1 MSAARQRFL
10 PLGTEAHVDLLHGRH
25 HERIWIAQKDRSTW
39 RQASYSRDEAVEVAA
54 NVSAQT
60 VSAYLGQN
68 GFRDTGTR
76 TVDAVSVLTGVFVD
90 LDNYN
95 HGLKFAGPD
104 DVLDAIGALAP
115 RLPAPT
121 CVISSGR
128 GWYASWIFPTP
139 LAAAELGRWQYV
151 ENALVEALRPLG
163 ADPVAKDAARVLRIV
178 GSFNPKAGR
187 RVEGFTETGRPVQ
200 LAALERALRPL
211 GEDPSTQVPHR
222 KTRAEFLRS
231 GELAAA
237 RMADIH
243 RLCELRGPLR
253 DGRKRA
259 LYYFGVA
266 GCWFWSD
273 WRQAVDELRAFA
285 DRHFEDAGRY
295 DPTRQVATVLER
307 LKQHW
312 AGVRQIWNGQACDR
326 RYRMRT
332 STLVAGLEISEGE
345 QREMRTLIGSREKRR
360 REVDKRRR
368 SGIES
373 REAWLRKA
381 HAKTSEKALEAR
393 RMRAAG
399 LTQVAIAKCLGV
411 TQQRVSALL
420 KGVMLSD
427 APSLL

>member
-25 HERIWIAQKDRSTW
+25 DERVWIAQKDRKW
-39 RQASYSRDEAVEVAA
+39 RQSSYSREEAVEVAA

-76 TVDAVSVLTGVFVD
+76 TVDSVSALTGVFVD
-90 LDNYN
+90 LDTYN
-95 HGLKFAGPD
+95 VGLTFAGPD
-104 DVLDAIGALAP
+104 DVLDAIAALVP

-121 CVISSGR
+121 LVISSGR
-128 GWYASWIFPTP
+128 GWYASWVFPNP
-139 LAAAELGRWQYV
+139 LPASDLGRWQYV
-151 ENALVEALRPLG
+151 ENALVEVLAPLG
-163 ADPVAKDAARVLRIV
+163 ADPVAKDAARVLRIA
-178 GSFNPKAGR
+178 GSFNPKANR
-187 RVEGFTETGRPVQ
+187 RVEGFTETGKPVQ

-211 GEDPSTQVPHR
+211 GADPEARVQHR
-222 KTRAEFLRS
+222 KARAEFVRS
-231 GELAAA
+231 GELATA

-259 LYYFGVA
+259 LYYFAVV

-285 DRHFEDAGRY
+285 DRHFEDAARY
-295 DPTRQVATVLER
+295 NTTKQVGTVLER

-312 AGVRQIWNGQACDR
+312 SGVRHIWRGQACDR

-332 STLVAGLEISEGE
+332 STLVAGLEISESE
-345 QREMRTLIGSREKRR
+345 QREMRSLIDSREKRR
-360 REVDKRRR
+360 REVERRRR

-373 REAWLRKA
+373 RETWLRKA
-381 HAKTSEKALEAR
+381 HAQTSERALEAR
-393 RMRAAG
+393 RMRGEG
-399 LTQVAIAKCLGV
+399 LTQAAIAKRLGV

-420 KGVMLSD
+420 KGAALSD
-427 APSLL
+427 APLLL